1 MQLAERWTAACLSTR
16 QELEPAQH
24 WTECA
29 LAGNLPP
36 LSRPANNNEYP
47 IIDQGKTSGMPEK
60 LQVSTDDRFVS

>member
-1 MQLAERWTAACLSTR
+1 MRLAQRWTAECLSAR
-16 QELEPAQH
+16 QELVPAQFR
-24 WTECA
+24 TGCA

-60 LQVSTDDRFVS
+60 LQVSTDGRFES